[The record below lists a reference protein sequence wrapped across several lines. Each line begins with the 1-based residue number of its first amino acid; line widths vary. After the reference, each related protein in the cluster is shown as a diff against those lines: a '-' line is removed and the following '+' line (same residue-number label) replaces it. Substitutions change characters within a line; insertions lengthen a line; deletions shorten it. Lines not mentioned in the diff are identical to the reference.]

1 MSAEVVAPRPIETK
15 KNSTVVKCLLW
26 RMCPVVT
33 LKEKDC
39 IHKGSPSC
47 KEFIRWLNNSEGRYT
62 GDLR

>member
-1 MSAEVVAPRPIETK
+1 MSSEAVVERQVETK
-15 KNSTVVKCLLW
+15 KNSLGVNCLLW
-26 RMCPVVT
+26 RMCPVST
-33 LKEKDC
+33 FKEKVC